1 MQRELAAAGHPG
13 LCPSGQIYVFSVATL
28 SQGRMQPLVLRGRWR
43 YGSLPLG
50 KTISAR
56 IVPAMMRVPEGNFVV
71 FMIRGLLVL

>member
-1 MQRELAAAGHPG
+1 MRRELAAVGHPG
-13 LCPSGQIYVFSVATL
+13 LCPSGQIYVFSVANL

-56 IVPAMMRVPEGNFVV
+56 SVPAMKRVPEQNFAV
-71 FMIRGLLVL
+71 FLIRGLLVL